1 MTVPFSLQVS
11 LHLRKLSSSHVKIVI
26 KFNLFNSILK
36 LNVYNVEW
44 LSQHFVVIKLNVKD
58 ICRLCIIVGLLLRN
72 VVNVV
77 KLYGLIDYFIAMLI
91 VYIYKN
97 VEIIRIYASIT
108 QKCYKNVNISVICL
122 SNISISLSSTKRT
135 LSHILYLTRILNH
148 LIL

>member
-1 MTVPFSLQVS
+1 M
-11 LHLRKLSSSHVKIVI
+11 
-26 KFNLFNSILK
+26 
-36 LNVYNVEW
+36 
-44 LSQHFVVIKLNVKD
+44 IKLNVKD

-108 QKCYKNVNISVICL
+108 QKCYKNDIFPLFV
-122 SNISISLSSTKRT
+122 
-135 LSHILYLTRILNH
+135 YLIFQ
-148 LIL
+148 